1 MIKKTFYT
9 ILIMLLGSIAYLNYF
24 GVSTNKF
31 NQNVEKKFNQNYPG
45 IEIKLDEVKVL
56 LNIFKLSINL
66 ETENSL
72 ILSGKEKI
80 ELEKVATEYDLK
92 SIFLGK
98 FLIKNLLIDSKKN
111 HIKKIIKLA
120 RSYKDSPQLLIIDK
134 LVKTGVV
141 ETSVKLNF
149 DENGKLVEDKYEFM
163 ADVSN
168 LSLELFNKEK
178 INKISGIFR
187 YSQGKFEIKNLVADY
202 QDIKLYSQNIYIN
215 RENKN

>member
-80 ELEKVATEYDLK
+80 ELGKVTTEYDLK
-92 SIFLGK
+92 SIFLRK

-134 LVKTGVV
+134 LVKTGVA
-141 ETSVKLNF
+141 ETSIKLNF
-149 DENGKLVEDKYEFM
+149 DENGKFVEDKYDFI
-163 ADVSN
+163 ANVSN

-187 YSQGKFEIKNLVADY
+187 YSHGKFEIKNLVADY
-202 QDIKLYSQNIYIN
+202 RCIKLY
-215 RENKN
+215 